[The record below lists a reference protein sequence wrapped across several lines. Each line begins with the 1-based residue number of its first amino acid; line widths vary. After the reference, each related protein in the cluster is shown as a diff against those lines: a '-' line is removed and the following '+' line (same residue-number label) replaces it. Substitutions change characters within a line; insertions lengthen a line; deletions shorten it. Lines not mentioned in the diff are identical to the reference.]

1 MSSKKANHDAAII
14 SAIAKLD
21 SLVAKRETWE
31 VDYDASNKV
40 LFDLLAECLE
50 TYDSIKAKPSERAVL
65 ATIKEVLETQGLKIQ
80 PHTTVLCLI
89 VRYVFGIKTSKR
101 IDSYHRAL
109 TIALK
114 SKVTK
119 DTFAQWVSDF
129 GGIEEVV
136 LEKGVDPEAEEKKE
150 ALDEEK
156 DEVKE
161 TLSNMLN
168 DPDLIIFPKSEF
180 EDDTDTGEYTLLIGK
195 TVRGGAVKVLSVVPK
210 PTDKMIKEAISC
222 IAKAQLK
229 QKEKEFK
236 AAFRRK
242 ADEAK
247 NDAVNEALAN
257 DFPELLAA

>member
-1 MSSKKANHDAAII
+1 MSSKKKNYSVEIKTTL
-14 SAIAKLD
+14 SKLD
-21 SLVAKRETWE
+21 SLVVKRETWE
-31 VDYDASNKV
+31 VNYDLSNQE
-40 LFDLLAECLE
+40 LFDLLAECLG

-65 ATIKEVLETQGLKIQ
+65 ASIKEVLEAKGLTIN

-89 VRYVFGIKTSKR
+89 VRYVFGVKKSKR

-114 SKVTK
+114 SNVTK
-119 DTFAQWVSDF
+119 DTFAQWVWNF

-195 TVRGGAVKVLSVVPK
+195 TVRGGAVKVLSVVPNS
-210 PTDKMIKEAISC
+210 TGKMITAAIDC
-222 IAKAQLK
+222 IAKAKLK
-229 QKEKEFK
+229 QQEKEFK

-247 NDAVNEALAN
+247 NDAVEEALAN

>member
-1 MSSKKANHDAAII
+1 MSSKKKNHDAAII
-14 SAIAKLD
+14 SAINKLD
-21 SLVAKRETWE
+21 ALVVKRELWQVKYE
-31 VDYDASNKV
+31 LSNQG
-40 LFDLLAECLE
+40 LFDLLAECLG
-50 TYDSIKAKPSERAVL
+50 THDSIKGKPSERAVI
-65 ATIKEVLETQGLKIQ
+65 ASIKEVLEAKGLTIN

-89 VRYVFGIKTSKR
+89 VRYVFGVKKSKR

-114 SKVTK
+114 SNVTK
-119 DTFAQWVSDF
+119 NTFAQWVSDF

-136 LEKGVDPEAEEKKE
+136 LEKGVDSEAVEKQE

-156 DEVKE
+156 EEVKE
-161 TLSNMLN
+161 MLSDMLN

-180 EDDTDTGEYTLLIGK
+180 EDDTDTGEFTLLIGK
-195 TVRGGAVKVLSVVPK
+195 TVRGGEVKVLSVVPNS
-210 PTDKMIKEAISC
+210 TGKMIKAAIDC

-229 QKEKEFK
+229 QQEKEFK

-257 DFPELLAA
+257 DFPDSLAA

>member
-1 MSSKKANHDAAII
+1 MSSKKANHSVEINATL
-14 SAIAKLD
+14 SKLD
-21 SLVAKRETWE
+21 ALAAKRESWE
-31 VDYDASNKV
+31 VNYDASNQD
-40 LFDLLAECLE
+40 LYGLLAECIE

-65 ATIKEVLETQGLKIQ
+65 ASIKAVLVAKGLKIQ
-80 PHTTVLCLI
+80 SHTTVLCLI

-114 SKVTK
+114 SNVTK
-119 DTFAQWVSDF
+119 NTFAQWVSDF

-136 LEKGVDPEAEEKKE
+136 LEKGVDPEAEEKQE

-156 DEVKE
+156 EEVKE
-161 TLSNMLN
+161 KLSDMLN
-168 DPDLIIFPKSEF
+168 DPAPFIFPKSEF
-180 EDDTDTGEYTLLIGK
+180 EDDTDTGEFTLLIGK
-195 TVRGGAVKVLSVVPK
+195 TVRGGTVKVLSVVPNSTK
-210 PTDKMIKEAISC
+210 DMIDKAISK

-229 QKEKEFK
+229 QQEQEYK
-236 AAFRRK
+236 AAFRKK

-257 DFPELLAA
+257 DAPDSLAA